1 MDVNGNDNTP
11 EWGYCQVAGCMNDA
25 IPCYISGG
33 PPDDPDDLLCAD
45 HCQENGYCWG
55 CGVLWAGSETFD
67 FSPRG
72 LCGECIHQ
80 FRIDEDA
87 GDDEPAEWDQRWV
100 FGPYSKFSERTAP

>member
-11 EWGYCQVAGCMNDA
+11 EWGYCRVAGCPNDA
-25 IPCYISGG
+25 IPCYDSGG

-45 HCQENGYCWG
+45 HCQQFGYCWG
-55 CGVLWAGSETFD
+55 CGRLWAGNEQFD

-80 FRIDEDA
+80 VARTKTNRSRGIFAICLAHIPIIR
-87 GDDEPAEWDQRWV
+87 
-100 FGPYSKFSERTAP
+100 SEAHDYTL

>member
-11 EWGYCQVAGCMNDA
+11 EWGYCQVAGCENEA
-25 IPCYISGG
+25 IPCWAEGG

-45 HCQENGYCWG
+45 HCQQFGYCWG
-55 CGVLWAGSETFD
+55 CGRLWAGNEVFD

-80 FRIDEDA
+80 ARQDEDEPEA
-87 GDDEPAEWDQRWV
+87 WDDRYLL
-100 FGPYSKFSERTAP
+100 GPYSEFSERTH